1 MKTRLDMQDLLENVL
16 GSTNVYFQEPPNTG
30 MTYPCMVY
38 KFVKIENNNADNK
51 PYIMTGRWEVHHM
64 YKSVQN
70 DLKEKMLF
78 AAPYVTFDRR
88 IVTGGVYNDYYV
100 IYQ

>member
-1 MKTRLDMQDLLENVL
+1 
-16 GSTNVYFQEPPNTG
+16 
-30 MTYPCMVY
+30 MVY
-38 KFVKIENNNADNK
+38 RFVKIENNNADNK

-88 IVTGGVYNDYYV
+88 IVTGGIYNDYYV